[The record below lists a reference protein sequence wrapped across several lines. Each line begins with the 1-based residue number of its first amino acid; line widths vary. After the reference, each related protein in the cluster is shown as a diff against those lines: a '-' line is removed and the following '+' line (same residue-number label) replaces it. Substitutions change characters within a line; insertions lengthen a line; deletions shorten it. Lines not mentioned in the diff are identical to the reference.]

1 MEPAAAPEPTPQPP
15 AHMPDVLPPRPT
27 GWRRLWQPQR
37 GVFWL
42 MLGFNLL
49 SSFMAG
55 VLRSDLLSPAGSL
68 VVGLL
73 ALTNALAGMWLA
85 VRLLKGE

>member
-1 MEPAAAPEPTPQPP
+1 MEPSTATRPAETDDRAAA
-15 AHMPDVLPPRPT
+15 ALPPRPA
-27 GWRRLWQPQR
+27 GWRRLWQPRR

-49 SSFMAG
+49 SSLMAG
-55 VLRSDLLSPAGSL
+55 VLRSEVLSPTGTAL
-68 VVGLL
+68 VGLL